1 MSPCMPPSG
10 VSFSRS
16 VGSVVWPRTDTFPMR
31 FHPLLRREE
40 CSEWKLDAHGRGNIV
55 PLVCTVV
62 EWRMGNFACWN
73 VFNDMLLAPCSS

>member
-40 CSEWKLDAHGRGNIV
+40 CSEWKLDALGRGNIV
-55 PLVCTVV
+55 ALDVHSGGA
-62 EWRMGNFACWN
+62 ENKEFW
-73 VFNDMLLAPCSS
+73 LLERF